1 MIMAISLSQGM
12 RNAVYSLGDI
22 NDAIAVSNKRLA
34 TGKKVNS
41 ALDNAGAFFRAQG
54 LNKDARDLGGL
65 LDGMERGQK
74 IISKAASALNGM
86 IKLVESAQAL
96 SRQAVQLGETDANRN
111 VLQTQVFG
119 LLNQMNTL
127 AQDATYD
134 GKNILST
141 GTTLQTSEVIATNVS
156 ATTNITLTTQNMRLG
171 FATGLNAAFTAA
183 ATGISITAAANTE
196 TYGSAAVWN
205 NAAGTAL
212 LNTTITQFNTVLTG
226 LQTAAS
232 NVATQSAVLDIRK
245 SFTKDAQRA
254 NNEFADYLT
263 LADINEEGAA
273 LTALQTKQSLA
284 VTSLS
289 LAGRADQAILRLF

>member
-1 MIMAISLSQGM
+1 MAVSLSQGM

-22 NDAIAVSNKRLA
+22 NDSIALSNKRLA

-74 IISKAASALNGM
+74 IIAKAASAINGM

-96 SRQAVQLGETDANRN
+96 SRQAVQLADTDANRT
-111 VLQTQVFG
+111 VLQTQIAG
-119 LLNQMNTL
+119 LLTQANQL

-134 GKNILST
+134 GKNILTT
-141 GTTLQTSEVIATNVS
+141 GTTAQTNETINSNVS
-156 ATTNITLTTQNMRLG
+156 GSTSVVLTAQNVRIGTL
-171 FATGLNAAFTAA
+171 AAGFTAA
-183 ATGISITAAANTE
+183 ATGISFTPTANAESNGVGASWLT
-196 TYGSAAVWN
+196 
-205 NAAGTAL
+205 AAGTTL
-212 LNTTITQFNTVLTG
+212 INTTITQFNTVLTG

-263 LADINEEGAA
+263 LADINEEGAN
-273 LTALQTKQSLA
+273 LTSLQTKQSLA